1 MTHLKTIQ
9 IKNGIFALLIFEAV
23 IIGLATFA
31 LMVNL
36 YNIYTNLVYNE
47 SAEVLNL
54 YTTIADSK
62 LMDIE
67 DISFEILSN
76 RDIQKNLTQYTS
88 AASSYDK
95 YNAIY
100 NAYNGLYTQLFTRGV
115 MDPSV
120 ISMSFLF
127 SDGKRV
133 DTQYRGSLN
142 FTDEEYNELVNL
154 AYKAEGSCGW
164 TANIAGGNTVTL
176 YRLIKDISGKG
187 FKPLG
192 VLLINVDAKYL
203 LNYTSVVPQKYK
215 PEIVC
220 VAGNQVLSLNP
231 ASINRSELYKFLRS
245 KNTYDI
251 VSHNGAMSF
260 VSVKKSA
267 HSGWHFIYMISCKD
281 ILSNIYNMNKLYI
294 AVLLLIVMIAIITGY
309 GFTNAISR
317 PLAQLTKTMKVV
329 EGGDYS
335 AVSEIDPHGGIFSI
349 TEVLQLS
356 NNFTRMIKEI
366 DHLINE
372 GYVKQLTI
380 LEMRYKMLQQ
390 QINPHFLYNTL
401 DTINW
406 KAINNGDNDI
416 SIMVRSLSGML
427 RGSIKGADII
437 TVREDMVFVE
447 DYIAIQSIRFEER
460 LKFSTDMVEEAYSC
474 RIPRLTLQPIVENC
488 IIHNLE
494 KYSGICEI
502 RIVSVISEGTLT
514 LSIEDNGHG
523 VDPQRIKMVLSGR
536 TETANSSIGLKNI
549 NERIRITFGEQYGI
563 HVENRQPSGTRVT
576 VLLPYEEGAHE
587 DTADCG

>member
-1 MTHLKTIQ
+1 MKTIH
-9 IKNGIFALLIFEAV
+9 IKNGFFTLLIFEAV
-23 IIGLATFA
+23 IIGLVTFA

-36 YNIYTNLVYNE
+36 YNIYTGLIYNE

-76 RDIQKNLTQYTS
+76 RDIQKNLILYTS
-88 AASSYDK
+88 QASSYDQ
-95 YNAIY
+95 YNAVY
-100 NAYNGLYTQLFTRGV
+100 NAVSGLYTQLFSRWA
-115 MDPSV
+115 MDESL
-120 ISMSFLF
+120 ISMSFIFL
-127 SDGKRV
+127 DGKRV
-133 DTQYRGSLN
+133 DTGYRRLLSFTQGKYDELISLAN
-142 FTDEEYNELVNL
+142 
-154 AYKAEGSCGW
+154 KADGACGW
-164 TANIAGGNTVTL
+164 VANIASENTVTL
-176 YRLIKDISGKG
+176 YRLIKDISGSG

-203 LNYTSVVPQKYK
+203 LNYTSVARQKYK
-215 PEIVC
+215 PEITC
-220 VAGNQVLSLNP
+220 IAGNQILSLNP
-231 ASINRSELYKFLRS
+231 AAINRTELYNFLDS

-251 VSHNGAMSF
+251 VSYNGEMSF
-260 VSVKKSA
+260 VSVKKSGY
-267 HSGWHFIYMISCKD
+267 SGWYFVYMLSSVD
-281 ILSNIYNMNKLYI
+281 ILSNVYNINKIYI
-294 AVLLLIVMIAIITGY
+294 AVLLFIVILAVITGY

-317 PLAQLTKTMKVV
+317 PLAKLADTMKVV

-335 AVSEIDPHGGIFSI
+335 AVSDINPHGGLFSI
-349 TEVLQLS
+349 TEVVQLS

-380 LEMRYKMLQQ
+380 LEMRYKILQQ

-406 KAINNGDNDI
+406 KAINNGDKDI
-416 SIMVRSLSGML
+416 SIMVRSLSGIL

-437 TVREDMVFVE
+437 TVREDMEFVE

-460 LKFSTDMVEEAYSC
+460 LKFTVDMIEGAYSC

-494 KYSGICEI
+494 KHSGICEI
-502 RIVSVISEGTLT
+502 LVVSAISEGL
-514 LSIEDNGHG
+514 LAISIEDNGHG
-523 VDPQRIKMVLSGR
+523 VDPQHIEMVLSGR
-536 TETANSSIGLKNI
+536 AEAANSSIGLKNI

-563 HVENRQPSGTRVT
+563 HVENRQPSGTKVT
-576 VLLPYEEGAHE
+576 VLLPYEEGLHE
-587 DTADCG
+587 DAADCG